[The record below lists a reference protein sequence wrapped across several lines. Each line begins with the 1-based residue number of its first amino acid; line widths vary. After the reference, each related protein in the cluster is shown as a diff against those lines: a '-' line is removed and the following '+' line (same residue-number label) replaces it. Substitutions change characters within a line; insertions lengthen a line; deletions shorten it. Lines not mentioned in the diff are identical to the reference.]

1 MIIKELEISGFK
13 SFANKTRVHFDTS
26 FTAVVGPN
34 GCGKSNI
41 LDAVKWVLG
50 EKSVKSIRGE
60 KMEDVIFSGTET
72 RKPANFAEVILTLDN
87 ETKIFRLDVPF
98 VKIGRRLY
106 RDGQSQYF
114 INDKRVSRKEVEE
127 LLMDTGIGKSSYSFM
142 EQGQM
147 DMILS
152 SKPEDRR
159 YIFEEAAGISRYKS
173 QRGEA
178 EKNLENALLNIT
190 RLMDIL
196 GELEREHK
204 LKTSQAEKTEKY
216 RELIARQK
224 EHDLKIRYVNLME
237 IDSRLQ
243 EYDEKLNRKRSERE
257 KLQQKVL
264 LMQEKLELQ
273 EKERREKTEELHTKG
288 VTNQISRDR
297 IIEWQN
303 SIAIMSVKRKELDL
317 QKLNIQQQ
325 MQKVE
330 KRVKQ
335 LNEELAAQNQMT
347 LQLDLHIEDARKA
360 LETVRIK
367 LVERHEKE
375 KKTLEAISSNG
386 KSLSEN
392 RAYTNELREKMEV
405 VIQDLLSS
413 LKQETAQWEKFS
425 VDRNKKIEALKN
437 TIEKIFSDSNPSP
450 NLSGIDKQTL
460 LSQIDE
466 VSSLPP
472 GLYHI
477 LFEKGGVHSRKE
489 ELDERIIQAE
499 QRARELEHEK
509 IDLQENLEQLREE
522 ERSLIRHQETILGD
536 IKSYNVQKDSFF
548 EKEKNL
554 HEHIAHERSSL
565 QFIQNQF
572 AKLDKDIINLDQEQ
586 KNREREITR
595 LQQGI
600 QKEIE
605 RIESL
610 EKAVEKL
617 EARKEEMLQAIHREN
632 QKVTEIYDSMNEL
645 EVKLGTMIG
654 TREAQIQD
662 IYNDYNL
669 TIDEIKEQ
677 IGTMKIQTG
686 AEKAK
691 LSEIQKA
698 IEELGPINPLAIEEL
713 KTVQQLV
720 DHNREQLE
728 DLTRARNDILGVIKE
743 IHQKSEELF
752 SSTFRQVQENFAQI
766 FNKLFHGGTVDLHLS
781 EPEKPLESGIDIQV
795 QPPGKR
801 PRSLRLLS
809 GGEKALTATALL
821 FSLYMVKS
829 SPFCILDEIDA
840 PLDDQNVGRFLKMLE
855 DFRGGTQFIIIT
867 HNKKTMH
874 EADSIFGVTMEE
886 AGVSKL
892 MSVEINRK
900 AVISSENA

>member
-114 INDKRVSRKEVEE
+114 INDKRVSRKEVED

-159 YIFEEAAGISRYKS
+159 YIFEEAAGISRFKS

-178 EKNLENALLNIT
+178 EKNLESAQLNIT

-237 IDSRLQ
+237 IDNRLQ

-257 KLQQKVL
+257 KVQQKVL

-303 SIAIMSVKRKELDL
+303 SIAIMTEKRKELDL
-317 QKLNIQQQ
+317 QKLNVQQQ

-335 LNEELAAQNQMT
+335 LNEELSAQNQMT
-347 LQLDLHIEDARKA
+347 LQLDLHMEDARKA

-375 KKTLEAISSNG
+375 KITLEAISSNG
-386 KSLSEN
+386 KSLAEN

-425 VDRNKKIEALKN
+425 VDRDKKIEALKN
-437 TIEKIFSDSNPSP
+437 IIERIFSESNRLP
-450 NLSGIDKQTL
+450 NLTGIDKQTL

-489 ELDERIIQAE
+489 ELDERIILAE

-509 IDLQENLEQLREE
+509 IALQENLEQLREE

-554 HEHIAHERSSL
+554 QEHIAHERSSL

-586 KNREREITR
+586 KNRESEITR

-645 EVKLGTMIG
+645 EIKLGTLIG

-677 IGTMKIQTG
+677 IGSMKIQTG

-728 DLTRARNDILGVIKE
+728 DLTRARNDILGIIKE
-743 IHQKSEELF
+743 IHQKSEDLF

-766 FNKLFHGGTVDLHLS
+766 FNKLFHGGTVDLHLT